1 MRSQR
6 EPDPGDVWM
15 NDRSGGWTEECN
27 MRQITCSSYLRWPMC
42 RSQFNLKCV
51 FFYKRIYGNYD
62 YDVRAENKFCT
73 HTKLRS
79 CNADVFHLYHL
90 NLFTE
95 ERQIVNLT
103 QNIPFEN
110 IHGASNYYNI
120 YHLYYVFYWKTNKL
134 RACITNCHLRR
145 AKWLPEQ
152 HIRSQTIAHLSAVAW
167 RALFG
172 HMMDSNAR
180 GCC

>member
-27 MRQITCSSYLRWPMC
+27 MRQITCSSCLRWPMC

-51 FFYKRIYGNYD
+51 FFIKEFMEIMIMTCGREINFALTINFVHVMLTSSICIIWIY
-62 YDVRAENKFCT
+62 
-73 HTKLRS
+73 LRKS
-79 CNADVFHLYHL
+79 AK
-90 NLFTE
+90 
-95 ERQIVNLT
+95 IVNLT